1 MALAMV
7 APAPGSTPMTKPAR
21 ELRTLLHQV
30 KANSLKLNSMRPL
43 AFTACWP
50 VAVCSSISSTSLT
63 LNRPITTITNWMPS
77 DSPTLSKVKR

>member
-30 KANSLKLNSMRPL
+30 KVNSFRLNSMRPL
-43 AFTACWP
+43 VFTACWP
-50 VAVCSSISSTSLT
+50 VLVCSSISSISLT
-63 LNRPITTITNWMPS
+63 LNRPMTTITNWIPS
-77 DSPTLSKVKR
+77 DRPTLSKVKR